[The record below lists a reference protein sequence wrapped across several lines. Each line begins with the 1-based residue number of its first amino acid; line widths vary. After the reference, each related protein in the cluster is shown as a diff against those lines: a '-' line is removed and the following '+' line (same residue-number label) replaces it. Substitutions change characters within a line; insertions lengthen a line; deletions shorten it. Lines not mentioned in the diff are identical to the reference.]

1 MPQRD
6 LTTRLLGHSGDRLAL
21 VVGATGAQGGSVAR
35 ALRGHGWAVRALTR
49 NPGSAAA
56 ERLAAA
62 GVHVVAGDLG
72 AADHVRDAVT
82 SVDALFLVTDYWS
95 LGAEREYEYGR
106 RTVDLALAAGAGHVV
121 VSSLPEAT
129 ERTGGELALPH
140 HDGKARLE
148 TELRRRNDPVTF
160 VHLSTYYENWP
171 NRRLRRAEDG
181 SWSFVLPY
189 GDQPLPAIAVEDL
202 GELVRVLLD
211 GGAAWFGHTVKLVG
225 DLQPPGDYARILTD
239 MLGVPVRYRHVPY
252 ERFRRLPISNAGAL
266 ADMLEYSRRYD
277 RNREDDLLLT
287 RRLYPAVRSF
297 AEWVE
302 PARFPA
308 LFRA

>member
-6 LTTRLLGHSGDRLAL
+6 VTARTTGRGGDRFAL

-35 ALRGHGWAVRALTR
+35 ALLRHGWAVRTLTR
-49 NPGSAAA
+49 YPGSAAA
-56 ERLAAA
+56 EWLAAA
-62 GVHVVAGDLG
+62 GAHVVAGDLG
-72 AADHVRDAVT
+72 VADRVRDAVT
-82 SVDALFLVTDYWS
+82 GIDALFLVTDYWS
-95 LGAEREYEYGR
+95 LGAEREYEYGL

-148 TELRRRNDPVTF
+148 AELRRGNGPVTF

-171 NRRLRRAEDG
+171 DRRLRRSEDG
-181 SWSFVLPY
+181 TWSFTLPY

-225 DLQPPGDYARILTD
+225 DLRPPGDYARILTER
-239 MLGVPVRYRHVPY
+239 LGVPVRYRHVPY
-252 ERFRRLPISNAGAL
+252 EHFRQLPIPHAAAL

-277 RNREDDLLLT
+277 RNREDDLLRT

-302 PARFPA
+302 PARFTA
-308 LFRA
+308 LLRG